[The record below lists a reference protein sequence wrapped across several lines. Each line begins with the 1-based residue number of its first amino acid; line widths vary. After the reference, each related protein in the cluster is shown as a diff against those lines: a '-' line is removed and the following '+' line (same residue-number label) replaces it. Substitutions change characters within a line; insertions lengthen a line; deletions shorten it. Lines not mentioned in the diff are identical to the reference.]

1 MEQKQQLRELQFF
14 LIKKFILTLIVVS
27 IAESGVTRFLNNSVL
42 PLMMQVFFNNM
53 DADELRMG
61 GIAAICLAI
70 AASFLAGLM
79 KLLLPGRAQQLAASA
94 LASLTGI
101 VDNRISPENSLAFD
115 TMSPYMRFL
124 LLMFFI
130 FILVIMLIPFFV
142 GGVYYIGVVIR
153 QFKKIEKTQNEKRLE
168 YEKKRNLMLSDIAH
182 DLRTPITTVNGY
194 ARALSDGM
202 VPEDKKQE
210 YLDRIMAKSERI
222 NDLITYLFDYVK
234 TDSEGFELHKE
245 KTDVCELLRKCVALH
260 YEDMED
266 AGMEPEVIIPEE
278 PVYLML
284 DRLQFSRTVT
294 NLIVNA
300 VRHNR
305 EGTSIAVAMDRE
317 DDKIRICIADNG
329 DRIEE
334 KMAEHIFEP
343 FITGDESRNSRG
355 GTGLGLSIA
364 KKIMQ
369 LHGFDLM
376 LLQQPALKDDPLVG
390 GYEKAFITV
399 IRNAG

>member
-1 MEQKQQLRELQFF
+1 M
-14 LIKKFILTLIVVS
+14 VV
-27 IAESGVTRFLNNSVL
+27 
-42 PLMMQVFFNNM
+42 QVFFHNM
-53 DADELRMG
+53 DIDELRMG

-70 AASFLAGLM
+70 AASLLAGLM
-79 KLLLPGRAQQLAASA
+79 NLLLPGRAQQFAASV
-94 LASLTGI
+94 LASMSGV
-101 VDNRISPENSLAFD
+101 VDSRVSPENSSVFEN
-115 TMSPYMRFL
+115 MSSFSRFML
-124 LLMFFI
+124 LIIFV

-153 QFKKIEKTQNEKRLE
+153 QFKKIEKAQNEKRLE

-266 AGMEPEVIIPEE
+266 AGMEPYVIIPEE
-278 PVYLML
+278 PVSLML
-284 DRLQFSRTVT
+284 DRLQFSRTIT

-300 VRHNR
+300 VRHNK
-305 EGTSIAVAMDRE
+305 EGTAIAVAMEKE
-317 DDKIRICIADNG
+317 DDRIRICIADNG

-334 KMAEHIFEP
+334 KTAEHIFEP

-369 LHGFDLM
+369 LHGYDLM
-376 LLQQPALKDDPLVG
+376 LLQQPALKDDPLLG

-399 IRNAG
+399 IKNTLCPGD